1 MAFQLIKYKRITIQ
15 GLVSWGRLSLF
26 AMSTQGIRHLAL
38 FLLAGAV
45 CRPVA
50 LTAVS
55 PSLETQESTSR
66 GLDAE
71 PPPELST
78 ARM

>member
-1 MAFQLIKYKRITIQ
+1 MDFQLIKYKRITIQ

-26 AMSTQGIRHLAL
+26 AMSTQGVRHVVL
-38 FLLAGAV
+38 FLLVAAV
-45 CRPVA
+45 CRPVV
-50 LTAVS
+50 LTAGG

-78 ARM
+78 A